1 MPCSTEWGNHLWTK
15 VMPEEQEQKYCY
27 LVEHPQHGTK
37 VFYYGRVYGAEAARD
52 AVDYAENIVPVFKL
66 RLYDSAI
73 EAQSLSAQFNAVATK
88 STVELPNIPIDA
100 LLSGV
105 G

>member
-1 MPCSTEWGNHLWTK
+1 ML
-15 VMPEEQEQKYCY
+15 EEQEQKYCY

-37 VFYYGRVYGAEAARD
+37 VFYYGQAYAAGAARD

-66 RLYDSAI
+66 RLYDSAV
-73 EAQSLSAQFNAVATK
+73 EAQNLSAQFSAITK
-88 STVELPNIPIDA
+88 PIVELPNIPVDA

>member
-1 MPCSTEWGNHLWTK
+1 
-15 VMPEEQEQKYCY
+15 MPEEEQKYCY
-27 LVEHPQHGTK
+27 LVEHPQHGTR

-52 AVDYAENIVPVFKL
+52 AVNYAENIVPVFKL
-66 RLYDSAI
+66 RLYDSVV
-73 EAQSLSAQFNAVATK
+73 EQNLSAQFSAITK
-88 STVELPNIPIDA
+88 TTVELPNIPVEA

>member
-1 MPCSTEWGNHLWTK
+1 
-15 VMPEEQEQKYCY
+15 MPEEEQKYCY
-27 LVEHPQHGTK
+27 LVEHPQHGTR

-52 AVDYAENIVPVFKL
+52 AVNYAENIVPVFKL
-66 RLYDSAI
+66 RLYDSVV
-73 EAQSLSAQFNAVATK
+73 EQDLSAQFSAITK
-88 STVELPNIPIDA
+88 TTVELPNIPVEA

>member
-1 MPCSTEWGNHLWTK
+1 
-15 VMPEEQEQKYCY
+15 MPEEEHKYCY

-52 AVDYAENIVPVFKL
+52 AVDYAENLVPVFKL

-73 EAQSLSAQFNAVATK
+73 ESKDLSAQFSAITK
-88 STVELPNIPIDA
+88 TTVELPNIPVEA